1 MFRRLWILMA
11 LCAATDV
18 QVVDMFRAAKNPVS
32 SGKETRNMTNNNLA
46 DIQGVLRYLHQEI
59 VVEHAQGDPQRTERK
74 YGIDSIARYR
84 VSVRNPNSIDAKA
97 PILGFSPAFTA
108 FDYGVA
114 TSPSAANR
122 QVGDFVGIQRH
133 DQSDVAMIVAYPY
146 YWFSLPGLCPN
157 LPWTCIKGSS
167 KPNCPKK
174 ASDVGVVPQVC
185 QDRGCAGK
193 KDEEAQKCQAN
204 FSDPDSL
211 GDCCLRY
218 SNGDEKEQAWIST
231 STMGTKVAV
240 MYAFCSVFA
249 LVLQSI
255 ATQIKWHSLRF
266 MNSITSMTLMKME
279 TGLLYTR
286 VDTGSSLLCFYRDQ
300 SRLKPGMC
308 DRLSEGITL
317 QDAADEWC
325 SPLLIATFPAP
336 CEGFKMAYFMG
347 MGALF
352 AMALNVVAIIVC
364 LFLIAQYL
372 EGTLHKGSYRLWAMG
387 IHIIATLIL
396 LGSYAMYIILAI
408 RALDD
413 VGGKG
418 VPLLAMAS
426 KGTGM
431 SLGVVVMGAGLI
443 FQILAA
449 ALLVAVKLGDEET
462 KDEKEVRKWMKE
474 DARWA
479 QEGGYGGEYGSWGY
493 GESFQATQ
501 YEGYDPNHF
510 AYDPNQAAFAAPQFA
525 AATPWDAGAM
535 PTAVG
540 ADPMAASFSKVVI
553 QGGLCEGPPT
563 GQHGCVY
570 SYPALEDKD
579 VMSLDELVGI
589 PSMKCG
595 ASGERAC
602 TDWADWRKNCYDPEN
617 KYKKRF
623 QKTDNPDKTMK
634 VEVVATDYCVE
645 YDLHPYCQDREGLC
659 TNVDCQGLTDSE
671 KEIGLPFWLGRC
683 EEGQNTKR
691 AEAIA
696 RKALGQENL
705 KNHVMVD
712 KELLTSNFKCGSG
725 SGMCKPNPDGGPYCS
740 RQFGGVCTPLPHRLR
755 QLPFQN
761 AAQFV
766 TCPFDV
772 LAIGGYT
779 PPQGTECKSQDAAD
793 ICCLYGIGGGC
804 SKSYADGSSADLT
817 VAGFLG
823 VMAASL
829 KDPDQMYNFA
839 VHWIQENGGKVEKED
854 QLKEEVYW
862 MWRIHP
868 SKRAAEEWDKFQ
880 ENLKASSAVS
890 FPDEPGKP
898 TDEPGEPTEEPP
910 GETTVSPGAQTTPS
924 PGPDDEPPARPFPIW
939 TIVAAVGAA
948 AFLVAGWFYL
958 YRNPNQRRGS
968 SVEEDRR
975 SLPFGGSQR
984 PRDGHFTATLRPEGS
999 PKAEAMSST
1008 LALHGMTESAL
1019 LNSFVRA
1026 KEGHEKDECFP
1037 AVEPTSCVTRVPPP
1051 PPGGQWVRGF
1061 QMVECSATTG
1071 SSHGVLKAVAGSS
1084 AVRLGVVRGAAV
1096 RGAEGSVGL
1105 GARDLSGWSIRVVGD
1120 PMAMVAGGAL
1130 TRTARIPPAVPLNS
1144 ERIAEGKQRW
1154 IAELKKRVEKLVP
1167 SLNFLLLQT
1176 LKRDSCVHQV
1186 VQNTQDL
1193 LFDVCSFVERWASPD
1208 ATRGVSD
1215 VELLDHYLNEL
1226 EFACLS
1232 VTMAVNVL
1240 HAAEDGQMGVVDGRS
1255 SLPSLKSLLRA
1266 SQRIQDVYGQ
1276 IGELS
1281 ASRGELY
1288 SQAEDGAWTLLL
1300 GPAILAV
1307 RADEVPGF
1315 LRYGLQVSPG
1325 LSVQEDE
1332 ASDDVRLWDFRIEVA
1347 LDAQLLEAQELQ
1359 LTCVAPGCEV
1369 LRWKGGCFESRA
1381 ACDFPDAELVEEDAG
1396 SSPSSRSFWQRR
1408 HQRLLSA
1415 GLSPGEVAE
1424 GSSSYAFVFDDDS
1437 CDAAVLQPREVLLMA
1452 RLCAFDTGH
1461 QQFTK
1466 FDAEERSCPPHLQS
1480 SDELIALL
1488 TAFHTA

>member
-1 MFRRLWILMA
+1 
-11 LCAATDV
+11 
-18 QVVDMFRAAKNPVS
+18 MFRAAKNPVS

-108 FDYGVA
+108 FDYGVTTNGDSLKELA
-114 TSPSAANR
+114 

-218 SNGDEKEQAWIST
+218 SNGDEKEQ
-231 STMGTKVAV
+231 
-240 MYAFCSVFA
+240 
-249 LVLQSI
+249 
-255 ATQIKWHSLRF
+255 
-266 MNSITSMTLMKME
+266 
-279 TGLLYTR
+279 
-286 VDTGSSLLCFYRDQ
+286 
-300 SRLKPGMC
+300 
-308 DRLSEGITL
+308 
-317 QDAADEWC
+317 
-325 SPLLIATFPAP
+325 
-336 CEGFKMAYFMG
+336 
-347 MGALF
+347 
-352 AMALNVVAIIVC
+352 
-364 LFLIAQYL
+364 
-372 EGTLHKGSYRLWAMG
+372 
-387 IHIIATLIL
+387 
-396 LGSYAMYIILAI
+396 
-408 RALDD
+408 
-413 VGGKG
+413 
-418 VPLLAMAS
+418 
-426 KGTGM
+426 
-431 SLGVVVMGAGLI
+431 
-443 FQILAA
+443 
-449 ALLVAVKLGDEET
+449 
-462 KDEKEVRKWMKE
+462 
-474 DARWA
+474 
-479 QEGGYGGEYGSWGY
+479 
-493 GESFQATQ
+493 
-501 YEGYDPNHF
+501 
-510 AYDPNQAAFAAPQFA
+510 
-525 AATPWDAGAM
+525 
-535 PTAVG
+535 
-540 ADPMAASFSKVVI
+540 VVI

-740 RQFGGVCTPLPHRLR
+740 RQFGGVCTPCYIPGTK
-755 QLPFQN
+755 LPFQN

-975 SLPFGGSQR
+975 SLQMSQR
-984 PRDGHFTATLRPEGS
+984 L
-999 PKAEAMSST
+999 
-1008 LALHGMTESAL
+1008 
-1019 LNSFVRA
+1019 
-1026 KEGHEKDECFP
+1026 
-1037 AVEPTSCVTRVPPP
+1037 
-1051 PPGGQWVRGF
+1051 
-1061 QMVECSATTG
+1061 
-1071 SSHGVLKAVAGSS
+1071 
-1084 AVRLGVVRGAAV
+1084 
-1096 RGAEGSVGL
+1096 
-1105 GARDLSGWSIRVVGD
+1105 
-1120 PMAMVAGGAL
+1120 
-1130 TRTARIPPAVPLNS
+1130 
-1144 ERIAEGKQRW
+1144 
-1154 IAELKKRVEKLVP
+1154 
-1167 SLNFLLLQT
+1167 
-1176 LKRDSCVHQV
+1176 
-1186 VQNTQDL
+1186 
-1193 LFDVCSFVERWASPD
+1193 
-1208 ATRGVSD
+1208 
-1215 VELLDHYLNEL
+1215 
-1226 EFACLS
+1226 
-1232 VTMAVNVL
+1232 
-1240 HAAEDGQMGVVDGRS
+1240 
-1255 SLPSLKSLLRA
+1255 
-1266 SQRIQDVYGQ
+1266 
-1276 IGELS
+1276 
-1281 ASRGELY
+1281 
-1288 SQAEDGAWTLLL
+1288 
-1300 GPAILAV
+1300 
-1307 RADEVPGF
+1307 
-1315 LRYGLQVSPG
+1315 
-1325 LSVQEDE
+1325 
-1332 ASDDVRLWDFRIEVA
+1332 
-1347 LDAQLLEAQELQ
+1347 
-1359 LTCVAPGCEV
+1359 
-1369 LRWKGGCFESRA
+1369 
-1381 ACDFPDAELVEEDAG
+1381 
-1396 SSPSSRSFWQRR
+1396 
-1408 HQRLLSA
+1408 
-1415 GLSPGEVAE
+1415 
-1424 GSSSYAFVFDDDS
+1424 
-1437 CDAAVLQPREVLLMA
+1437 
-1452 RLCAFDTGH
+1452 
-1461 QQFTK
+1461 
-1466 FDAEERSCPPHLQS
+1466 
-1480 SDELIALL
+1480 
-1488 TAFHTA
+1488 